1 MSTTGLTEL
10 ENKIQIIE
18 NQLKKRFK
26 DWTDDEKEEYGNHEQ
41 LREEKKLLREEKKQ
55 LRDELKQ
62 LRDEKNLQLQL
73 QLQQQQASKNQENG

>member
-55 LRDELKQ
+55 LRDE
-62 LRDEKNLQLQL
+62 KNLQLQL
-73 QLQQQQASKNQENG
+73 QLQASKNQENG

>member
-18 NQLKKRFK
+18 NQLRKRFK

-41 LREEKKLLREEKKQ
+41 LREEKKQLREKELLLLRQ
-55 LRDELKQ
+55 LLPQQ
-62 LRDEKNLQLQL
+62 L
-73 QLQQQQASKNQENG
+73 ASKNQGLVE